1 MNTKENDHRLKNYNR
16 LLRKFITGYYQK
28 CYWMDSTSN
37 ILVFERN
44 LGKVLKK
51 NCINL
56 AGLDYDNEKLERY
69 IKMYSVN

>member
-1 MNTKENDHRLKNYNR
+1 MTKEDDHRLKNYNR

-56 AGLDYDNEKLERY
+56 TELDYDIDVLNRY
-69 IKMYSVN
+69 ISMYSVN